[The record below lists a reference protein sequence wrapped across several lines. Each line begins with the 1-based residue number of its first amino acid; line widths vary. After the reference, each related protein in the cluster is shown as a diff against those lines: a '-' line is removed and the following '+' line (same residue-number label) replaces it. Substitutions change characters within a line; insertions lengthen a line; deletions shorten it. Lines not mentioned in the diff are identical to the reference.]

1 MKTLQQIQVEQVS
14 IGELRPDQ
22 AMKRIEEINR
32 AGMGVGGLNI
42 YSFKSPKPCEPP
54 HANYRE
60 FPKNKFES
68 ILGG

>member
-42 YSFKSPKPCEPP
+42 YSFEPRNHVSSHTLIFAGFSLKIP
-54 HANYRE
+54 NR
-60 FPKNKFES
+60 F
-68 ILGG
+68 